1 MRTGE
6 NPLFFFISFGISS
19 VLRKYVSKLFFMTL
33 NKEKAAEVLTVIDEY
48 VRFYNEKSESKV
60 LALFSKTVSGFG
72 TGKDEVVENF
82 RQLKERIHA
91 DLDPANAIRLSVR
104 VIATGGEM
112 PAAWVTA
119 FCNLDG
125 LIGKKPIHMEGR
137 MTVVLENQ

>member
-1 MRTGE
+1 M
-6 NPLFFFISFGISS
+6 N
-19 VLRKYVSKLFFMTL
+19 L
-33 NKEKAAEVLTVIDEY
+33 NKEKTAEILSVIDEY
-48 VRFYNEKSESKV
+48 VRFYNEKSESRV

-112 PAAWVTA
+112 PSAWVTA
-119 FCNLDG
+119 FCDLDG
-125 LIGKKPIHMEGR
+125 MIGKKSIHMDGR
-137 MTVVLENQ
+137 MTAVLVNRGGRWLFEQIHFSVPGA